1 MPERYK
7 MSYERATHD
16 TADAIDA
23 RRKQIRKT
31 WTDSER
37 TLRELQASIAQFRL
51 ALALVFR
58 DWSSTQNQ

>member
-1 MPERYK
+1 
-7 MSYERATHD
+7 MSCERANYD
-16 TADAIDA
+16 TADVIAA

-51 ALALVFR
+51 ALALLFR
-58 DWSSTQNQ
+58 DLSSTQNK